1 MIIKCE
7 KGKHYYNTDM
17 HAACPFCMRLR
28 ETDATPWQTGNSFA
42 EAMTETETMLE
53 TDRKNVGYHV

>member
-42 EAMTETETMLE
+42 EAMTET
-53 TDRKNVGYHV
+53 DRKSVV